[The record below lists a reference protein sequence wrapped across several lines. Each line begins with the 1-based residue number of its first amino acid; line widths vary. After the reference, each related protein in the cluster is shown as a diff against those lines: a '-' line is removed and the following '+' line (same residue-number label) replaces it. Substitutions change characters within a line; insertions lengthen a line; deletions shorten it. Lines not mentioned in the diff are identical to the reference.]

1 MPDANN
7 VSVGKPKIG
16 GAVFR
21 APAGTELPTD
31 AVSKLNEAFKELG
44 YCSEDGLTN
53 SNSPETSSQK
63 AWGGDTVLNTQTGR
77 PDKFKIKLLEVL
89 NEEVLKTVYGNENV
103 SGTLEAGIKIS
114 VNANELEECV
124 YVVDMVLKKAVKR
137 VVIPSGKITNV
148 SDIVY
153 KDTEG
158 IGYEV
163 ELSAAPD
170 GTGNTHYE
178 YIKSQEG

>member
-1 MPDANN
+1 M
-7 VSVGKPKIG
+7 
-16 GAVFR
+16 
-21 APAGTELPTD
+21 
-31 AVSKLNEAFKELG
+31 
-44 YCSEDGLTN
+44 
-53 SNSPETSSQK
+53 
-63 AWGGDTVLNTQTGR
+63 
-77 PDKFKIKLLEVL
+77 
-89 NEEVLKTVYGNENV
+89 LKTVYGNKNV
-103 SGTLEAGIKIS
+103 SGTLEQGIKIS